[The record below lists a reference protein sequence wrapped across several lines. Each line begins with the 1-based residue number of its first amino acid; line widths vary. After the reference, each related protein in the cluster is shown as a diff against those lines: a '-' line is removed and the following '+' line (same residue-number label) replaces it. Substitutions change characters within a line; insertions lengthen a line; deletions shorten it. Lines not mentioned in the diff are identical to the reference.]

1 MQDLAGELRVDNFI
15 SPADVSVATT
25 VSTNSNT
32 YRSMSKY
39 RKGLVVITA
48 YLSNGNTAIGQ
59 LTCASDSSGTGKT
72 NVSGKT
78 VTLTGLTAARNQVG
92 SIEFDDS
99 DLDLANNKYYV
110 GVDITTNQ
118 NGDDIAAVLIRGAAR
133 YFEGSSMRV

>member
-1 MQDLAGELRVDNFI
+1 MQDLAGELRTDNLI
-15 SPADVSVATT
+15 SPANVPLATT
-25 VSTNSNT
+25 VVTNSNM

-48 YLSNGNTAIGQ
+48 YLSDSKTAIGQ

-78 VTLTGLTAARNQVG
+78 VTLTGATLARNQVG
-92 SIEFDDS
+92 SIEFDVF
-99 DLDLANNKYYV
+99 DLDLTNNKYYV

-118 NGDDIAAVLIRGAAR
+118 NGDDIAAILIRGAAR
-133 YFEGSSMRV
+133 YFEGSSMGM